1 MLNQC
6 QKMIKPILIFAL
18 LLMASIPMVAA
29 DGVVN
34 VNTAGVEELTL
45 LPKVGP
51 TVAGRI
57 IEFREENGAFKAT
70 EELMLVKGIGEKTF
84 DHLEPYVSLKGET
97 TLQDKVKIPRSSKT

>member
-6 QKMIKPILIFAL
+6 QKMIKPVLLLAL
-18 LLMASIPMVAA
+18 LLMVSIPVAAA

-57 IEFREENGAFKAT
+57 IEFREKNGAFKAA

-84 DHLEPYVSLKGET
+84 SNLKPYVSITGKT
-97 TLQDKVKIPRSSKT
+97 TLQDKVSIPRKSKT